1 MVYDKKGPPRGEL
14 EQEGGGELLEPKNLP
29 THIAIIMDGNGR
41 WAQQKSM
48 PRIEGH
54 REGAKAVRRT
64 VEACRELGIR
74 NLTLYAFSAEN
85 WGRPQEE
92 VQGLM
97 DLLKDYLKS
106 ELQEMLEN
114 NIRLMAIGSLER
126 LPVDV
131 QEILYKDMEM
141 TRECDRMTLTLAL
154 SYSGREEI
162 LKAVNSIA
170 SEVARGNHSKIPVT
184 SEQFSQYLS
193 THFLPDPDLLIR
205 TSGEIRIS
213 NFFLWQLAYSEIYFT
228 RKCWPDFQKSDL
240 VEAIQAYQKRQRRFG
255 LTAEQTDPLKDST
268 QC

>member
-1 MVYDKKGPPRGEL
+1 MVSAKNSPVPGEFVR
-14 EQEGGGELLEPKNLP
+14 EGGIELLDPEKLP
-29 THIAIIMDGNGR
+29 AHIAIIMDGNGR
-41 WAQQKSM
+41 WAQQKSR

-54 REGAKAVRRT
+54 REGANAVRRT
-64 VEACRELGIR
+64 VETCREMGIR

-92 VQGLM
+92 VRGLM

-106 ELQEMLEN
+106 ELQKMLKN
-114 NIRLMAIGSLER
+114 DIRLMAIGSLER
-126 LPVDV
+126 LPADV
-131 QEILYKDMEM
+131 QEILYKDMDM
-141 TRECDRMTLTLAL
+141 TRDGDRMTLTLAL

-162 LKAVNSIA
+162 LKAVNTIA
-170 SEVARGNHSKIPVT
+170 SEIVQGNLSKVPVT
-184 SEQFSQYLS
+184 SDQFSQYLS

-228 RKCWPDFQKSDL
+228 ERYWPDFQKSDL
-240 VEAIQAYQKRQRRFG
+240 LEAILVYQKRQRRFG
-255 LTAEQTDPLKDST
+255 LTGEQTDPLKDST